1 MSGESEQ
8 DPGQQLAPEVKPEAP
23 DPAAAPVRRELLP
36 LPGLAVIA
44 LYMLVLSGV
53 DILGVAGGYIRPIYL
68 IFAAVFIA
76 AGLGLLLLFRWAWTL
91 TLAAVVLL
99 FGLFLWRFSSR
110 ARSSIAGPGFAES
123 RDLSLSHPARGAH
136 PPALMRKSQN
146 LHHPPSPQC

>member
-1 MSGESEQ
+1 MSSEGEQ
-8 DPGQQLAPEVKPEAP
+8 DQGRHVAPELKPDAS

-68 IFAAVFIA
+68 IFAVLFIA
-76 AGLGLLLLFRWAWTL
+76 ACLGLLLLFRWAWTL

-99 FGLFLWRFSSR
+99 FGLFLWRFS
-110 ARSSIAGPGFAES
+110 AG
-123 RDLSLSHPARGAH
+123 RDLPSLAQG
-136 PPALMRKSQN
+136 LLN
-146 LHHPPSPQC
+146 LVIFLYLIRPEVRTHLR

>member
-1 MSGESEQ
+1 MSSESEH
-8 DPGQQLAPEVKPEAP
+8 DPGRQI
-23 DPAAAPVRRELLP
+23 AAELKRDGSDSAAEPVRRALLP

-68 IFAAVFIA
+68 IFAALFIA

-99 FGLFLWRFSSR
+99 LGLFLWRFST
-110 ARSSIAGPGFAES
+110 G
-123 RDLSLSHPARGAH
+123 RDLPSLVQGLLNLVIFFYLIRPEVRAH
-136 PPALMRKSQN
+136 LR
-146 LHHPPSPQC
+146 

>member
-1 MSGESEQ
+1 MSSESEQ
-8 DPGQQLAPEVKPEAP
+8 DPGRQLAPGVKPEAS
-23 DPAAAPVRRELLP
+23 DPAAAVRRELLP

-91 TLAAVVLL
+91 TLSAVVLL
-99 FGLFLWRFSSR
+99 FGLFLWRFS
-110 ARSSIAGPGFAES
+110 AGH
-123 RDLSLSHPARGAH
+123 DLPSLAQG
-136 PPALMRKSQN
+136 LLN
-146 LHHPPSPQC
+146 LVIFLYLIRPEVRTHLR

>member
-1 MSGESEQ
+1 MSSESEQ
-8 DPGQQLAPEVKPEAP
+8 DPGQQMAPVVVKPDTS
-23 DPAAAPVRRELLP
+23 DPAAAPARRELLP

-91 TLAAVVLL
+91 TLAAAVFLL
-99 FGLFLWRFSSR
+99 ALFLWRFSS
-110 ARSSIAGPGFAES
+110 G
-123 RDLSLSHPARGAH
+123 RDLPSLAQG
-136 PPALMRKSQN
+136 LLN
-146 LHHPPSPQC
+146 LVIFLYLIRPEVRTHLR

>member
-1 MSGESEQ
+1 MSSESEQ
-8 DPGQQLAPEVKPEAP
+8 GPGRQLAPEVKSEAP

-53 DILGVAGGYIRPIYL
+53 DIMGVAGGYIRPIYL
-68 IFAAVFIA
+68 IFAALFIA

-99 FGLFLWRFSSR
+99 MGLFLWRF
-110 ARSSIAGPGFAES
+110 ANG
-123 RDLSLSHPARGAH
+123 RDLPSLVQGLLNLVIFFYLIRPEVRAH
-136 PPALMRKSQN
+136 LR
-146 LHHPPSPQC
+146 

>member
-8 DPGQQLAPEVKPEAP
+8 DPGQQLAPEVRPVASDP
-23 DPAAAPVRRELLP
+23 PAAQVRRELLP

-99 FGLFLWRFSSR
+99 FGLFLWRFST
-110 ARSSIAGPGFAES
+110 G
-123 RDLSLSHPARGAH
+123 RDLPSLVQG
-136 PPALMRKSQN
+136 LLN
-146 LHHPPSPQC
+146 LVIFLYLIRPEVRTHLR

>member
-1 MSGESEQ
+1 MSSKGEQ
-8 DPGQQLAPEVKPEAP
+8 DQGRHVAPELTSDAS

-68 IFAAVFIA
+68 IFAVLFIA

-99 FGLFLWRFSSR
+99 FGLFLWRFS
-110 ARSSIAGPGFAES
+110 AG
-123 RDLSLSHPARGAH
+123 RDLPSLAQG
-136 PPALMRKSQN
+136 LLN
-146 LHHPPSPQC
+146 LVIFLYLIRPEVRTHLR